1 MMARF
6 KLLLSLAL
14 LYCLFPLAAF
24 ASDCTEDPNECTLK
38 KLCEVATALDGDT
51 IIWSTLSSSAKHVT
65 VAKTLGMEC
74 GVTPIV
80 DLCETDPN
88 ECKVSEICTKATTVS
103 AGQISWDNSASGHV
117 ALAKEYGLQ
126 CDVVEEVVVQQI
138 ADDNQ
143 QGCSKLA
150 PEACT
155 DIKLCEIATWRASG
169 LVGWNNMTLTREA
182 VKEAKKRGL
191 ACGVDVAVKKTC
203 SVSNIEGCTNTQ
215 LCRKTTEPDGKT
227 WKWNTYSSVFKSEA
241 KKRGLTCDVGA
252 EVAKM
257 RCSLPAQIACTNEK
271 ILCTFATFT
280 TTPTLRSSGT
290 VEWELT
296 EYYKPYVVEAK
307 DRGITCRVGEAKT
320 INFKQAKTINFK
332 QAFTS
337 RPKITRQKLQY
348 ALKKLGYYSYG
359 IDGLWGKGTS
369 SGFDTFVRN
378 KKPPFEAQTA
388 YQVFDYLL
396 SKVAVPSSF
405 APPKPKSVPRSSNAN
420 GLKSITSNPSIAAD
434 QAYAVCLPLAQQAK
448 SQASNQPKQ
457 VLRPS
462 PYSTTCKQNYAGN
475 FDCSS
480 RRASGGF
487 WGGVADG
494 VASSSA
500 GRGAYNAVLDSCLAQ
515 YGWRKP

>member
-103 AGQISWDNSASGHV
+103 AGQISWDNSAAGHV

-126 CDVVEEVVVQQI
+126 CDVVDYDKVSCSSDLLKNCSNNEICSYATFSGSVLNKRKWKEKYQQ
-138 ADDNQ
+138 
-143 QGCSKLA
+143 SY
-150 PEACT
+150 
-155 DIKLCEIATWRASG
+155 
-169 LVGWNNMTLTREA
+169 

-191 ACGVDVAVKKTC
+191 ACGVDVAVKKRC
-203 SVSNIEGCTNTQ
+203 SNITPEGCDAKEVCLYATRPTARANE
-215 LCRKTTEPDGKT
+215 RE
-227 WKWNTYSSVFKSEA
+227 WSSMASSTGPYVKEA
-241 KKRGLTCDVGA
+241 KKRGLACGV
-252 EVAKM
+252 
-257 RCSLPAQIACTNEK
+257 RIIATNFEK
-271 ILCTFATFT
+271 
-280 TTPTLRSSGT
+280 
-290 VEWELT
+290 
-296 EYYKPYVVEAK
+296 
-307 DRGITCRVGEAKT
+307 
-320 INFKQAKTINFK
+320 
-332 QAFTS
+332 AFTS
-337 RPKITRQKLQY
+337 QSRLKRQQLQY
-348 ALKKLGYYSYG
+348 ALKKLGYYSYD
-359 IDGLWGKGTS
+359 IDGLWGTGTR
-369 SGFDTFVRN
+369 SGFNQFINATNLDGET
-378 KKPPFEAQTA
+378 ETH
-388 YQVFDYLL
+388 VFNDIL
-396 SKVAVPSSF
+396 SRVNVPSSF
-405 APPKPKSVPRSSNAN
+405 AAPKPKRIPKSSNTN
-420 GLKSITSNPSIAAD
+420 GLKSISSNPSIAAD